1 MTRAAAIIIGDEIL
15 SGKVAD
21 VNTAPLVA
29 MLRDLGVELWRVSI
43 IGDRLQDICDEVRH
57 CHDRCDWVITSGG
70 IGPTHD
76 DRTMEGVALAF
87 EVPLVRH
94 PEIEGMLR
102 RHMGKRITEEALT
115 MADIPQGSRLLYGD
129 TSSFPIVVKE
139 NVYLLPG
146 IPELFLK
153 KLSALANELSGHRK
167 VQASIFLQSN
177 ESAVACHMAR
187 VEEECS
193 GISIGSYPQLSASDH
208 SLWITVEGT
217 EAGAVASAVDR
228 LLALLPAEQVVR
240 VDR

>member
-1 MTRAAAIIIGDEIL
+1 MTTAAAIIIGDEIL

-21 VNTAPLVA
+21 VNTEPLVT

-43 IGDRLQDICDEVRH
+43 IGDRLEDICDEVRL

-76 DRTMEGVALAF
+76 DRTMEGVAMAF
-87 EVPLVRH
+87 DVPLVRH

-102 RHMGKRITEEALT
+102 QHMGRRVTEEALT
-115 MADIPQGSRLLYGD
+115 MADTPQGSRLLYGD
-129 TSSFPIVVKE
+129 KSSFPIVVME

-153 KLSALANELSGHRK
+153 KLSTLTNELSGRRK
-167 VQASIFLQSN
+167 VQASLFLQSN
-177 ESAVACHMAR
+177 ESAVACHLAR
-187 VEEECS
+187 VEEECT
-193 GISIGSYPQLSASDH
+193 GVCIGSYPRLSATDH
-208 SLWITVEGT
+208 SLWITVEGSD
-217 EAGAVASAVDR
+217 GAAVESAVEQ

-240 VDR
+240 VER